1 MTHAPAQPLLV
12 PRSPVADAAP
22 LVVDVDGCLVRTDL
36 LLEGLVSIASQRPAR
51 LLGVFAAALRGRA
64 ALKAFVASHDELDVE
79 TLPLA
84 PAVLDLIAQRQ
95 AAGQPVFLVS
105 GAHQTKVADLAARV
119 GVPLG
124 QGTSQVN
131 LTGPAKLQAIRR
143 LCTRFDY
150 VGNARADLPLWSAAE
165 QAYAVNASPATL
177 WLARRRRPDLVLLSK
192 PQLQWRAWLRALR
205 PHQWAKNLLIFLPA
219 IAAHVYWTP
228 ARIASAVGGFFAFS
242 LAASAIYV
250 LNDLLDAQHDRRH
263 PTKRAR
269 PFAAGDLGIGQG
281 LLLAALV
288 GTTGA
293 AAASYLPKAF
303 QAVLAVYAF
312 LSVSYAL
319 GAKRKIALDVILL
332 ATLYTLRVIA
342 GAALEAVPLSRWF
355 LAFSIFLFLSL
366 ALLKRVVE
374 LQDNAPSPGQPLA
387 GRGYVAADAP
397 TLSAL
402 GLGATIASSLVYC
415 LYITSEDVLRL
426 YPRPDILW
434 GGLPVMLYW
443 QARVWLLVN
452 RHRMHEDPVVFALH
466 DRVSRISLIAFL
478 ALVFLATR

>member
-1 MTHAPAQPLLV
+1 MTNALAQPFV
-12 PRSPVADAAP
+12 AARPPTADATP

-36 LLEGLVSIASQRPAR
+36 LLEGLISIVSRAPAR
-51 LLGVFAAALRGRA
+51 LPGALAAALRGRP
-64 ALKAFVASHDELDVE
+64 ALKAFVASHDGLDVE
-79 TLPLA
+79 TMPLA
-84 PAVLDLIAQRQ
+84 PAVLELIAQRQ
-95 AAGQPVFLVS
+95 TAGQPVWLIS
-105 GAHQTKVADLAARV
+105 GAHQTKVAAVAARV
-119 GVPLG
+119 GVALAY
-124 QGTSQVN
+124 GTSQVN

-143 LCTRFDY
+143 LCTHFDY

-177 WLARRRRPDLVLLSK
+177 WLARRRRPDLVLLSQ
-192 PQLQWRAWLRALR
+192 PQIPWRAWLRVLR
-205 PHQWAKNLLIFLPA
+205 PHQWTKNLLIFLPA

-228 ARIASAVGGFFAFS
+228 ARIVSALGGFFAFS

-250 LNDLLDAQHDRRH
+250 LNDLIDAPHDRRH

-281 LLLAALV
+281 LLLAALL
-288 GTTGA
+288 GATGA
-293 AAASYLPKAF
+293 AAASYLPQAF

-366 ALLKRVVE
+366 ALIKRVVE
-374 LQDNAPSPGQPLA
+374 LQDNTSHPTEPIA
-387 GRGYVAADAP
+387 GRGYVVADVP
-397 TLSAL
+397 LLSAL

-434 GGLPVMLYW
+434 GGLPILLYW
-443 QARVWLLVN
+443 QTRAWLLVN
-452 RHRMHEDPVVFALH
+452 RHAMPEDPVIFALH
-466 DRVSRISLIAFL
+466 DRVSRFALIAFL
-478 ALVFLATR
+478 TLVFLAAR